1 MEGNAGGG
9 FLPDRTY
16 DYAGGLDTLEL
27 QILSWEGGVT
37 NSTAAP
43 NVSVIA
49 QDFYMPQ
56 LGRTRRIWLYLP
68 PDYENSGKNYPVL
81 YMQDGQN
88 VFDAAT
94 SFSGEWQVDEA
105 LNRLFEDGDEGV
117 IVVAIDNGGVS
128 RLDEYTPWANPTYGG
143 GGGDAYVNFIVETLK
158 PYVDEHYRTKSGREF
173 TGIMGSSL
181 GGLISLY
188 AAIEHQDVFSKAGV
202 FSASFW
208 FADEVYTHVAST
220 GKEADMRIYM
230 IAGDLE
236 GEGGEQ
242 VTDMNAMYN
251 TLLSAGFSEEEVVAI
266 SHPDG
271 QHSEWYWAREFPAA
285 YEWLFRGS
293 VTADKVPDREK
304 MKLKVFPNPS
314 DSNFQLIIPALLVD
328 AEFDILS
335 SDGRNVQNR
344 MPLKSGPIGL
354 EGLEPGIYFL
364 RAFNDGKLVGVLKLM
379 RQ

>member
-1 MEGNAGGG
+1 
-9 FLPDRTY
+9 
-16 DYAGGLDTLEL
+16 
-27 QILSWEGGVT
+27 
-37 NSTAAP
+37 
-43 NVSVIA
+43 
-49 QDFYMPQ
+49 
-56 LGRTRRIWLYLP
+56 
-68 PDYENSGKNYPVL
+68 
-81 YMQDGQN
+81 
-88 VFDAAT
+88 
-94 SFSGEWQVDEA
+94 
-105 LNRLFEDGDEGV
+105 
-117 IVVAIDNGGVS
+117 
-128 RLDEYTPWANPTYGG
+128 
-143 GGGDAYVNFIVETLK
+143 
-158 PYVDEHYRTKSGREF
+158 
-173 TGIMGSSL
+173 
-181 GGLISLY
+181 
-188 AAIEHQDVFSKAGV
+188 
-202 FSASFW
+202 
-208 FADEVYTHVAST
+208 
-220 GKEADMRIYM
+220 MRIYM

-344 MPLKSGPIGL
+344 RPLKSGPIGL